1 MSEQG
6 QEQAKPKSKVNK
18 GPVWRT
24 INACKTK
31 IIDLEERVS
40 MVEATIQGLVAGR
53 AIVAEP
59 GAVMQKPKGEERPTL
74 DTARQNY
81 QPFLKKGGGKG
92 VQAAYVLAAGEA
104 PAGFLIAK
112 QTRPE
117 SVDRFLASYRPASGA
132 IAGMPEYVEDEV
144 AGS

>member
-6 QEQAKPKSKVNK
+6 TEQAKPKGKENK

-31 IIDLEERVS
+31 VMDLEERLS
-40 MVEATIQGLVAGR
+40 MVEATVQGLVAGR
-53 AIVAEP
+53 AVVAEP
-59 GAVMQKPKGEERPTL
+59 GAVVQKPKGEERPTL

-92 VQAAYVLAAGEA
+92 VHAAYIPAAGDS

-112 QTRPE
+112 QTLPV

-132 IAGMPEYVEDEV
+132 IAGMPEYKEPV
-144 AGS
+144 